1 MLVKLSDLADNLDQG
16 TLPTITE
23 KDRER
28 FIVYENA
35 RLKIMGKLA
44 SDYPEIFK
52 YFKRTI
58 TEMGAQYVKRRH
70 FTNMVR
76 NIVKLS

>member
-52 YFKRTI
+52 SILNAR
-58 TEMGAQYVKRRH
+58 
-70 FTNMVR
+70 
-76 NIVKLS
+76 